1 MSEEQFNPD
10 SPRRTPIATSAALL
24 LAFAAL
30 LGAAYLWNELGDV
43 RDAAAEQG
51 QLVDDLTSE
60 MAFVSAAARSSARSD
75 LASRVDKV
83 ESDVGQPNRLEGLYS
98 LSERMA
104 RLESDV
110 GQLDSLT
117 KRTKDLESRLG
128 NVSIYRD
135 LNSQVEDLRDC
146 VSKLVERSN
155 SLTRDVW
162 SLVLGEQ
169 VEIPWGRPGSGSIR
183 C

>member
-83 ESDVGQPNRLEGLYS
+83 ESDVGQPTSLGSLY
-98 LSERMA
+98 
-104 RLESDV
+104 
-110 GQLDSLT
+110 
-117 KRTKDLESRLG
+117 
-128 NVSIYRD
+128 
-135 LNSQVEDLRDC
+135 SQVEDLKDC
-146 VSKLVERSN
+146 VSQLAQRSN
-155 SLTRDVW
+155 SLTLDVR
-162 SLVLGEQ
+162 SLGRGEQ
-169 VEIPWGRPGSGSIR
+169 IGISWFGGSGLDQ